1 MMPSMLGHR
10 SRRSRTLGL
19 TALVLLALCGTG
31 LWCRRDL
38 QGLALLL
45 RAADAQGWP
54 RRLADVG
61 REPVGASLVLIPTD
75 QGAVRARIYRPR
87 HVGGRPLIVVT
98 GVHPAGMNEPRLL
111 RLARALASTGHLVV
125 TPELPDLRQFTLTP
139 AVTRAVEQVTAWTAA
154 QPTLTA
160 DGHVTLLGVSF
171 SGGLA
176 VVAAG
181 RPSLR
186 EAVQAVITIG
196 GHDDLPRVLR
206 RFCTPPA
213 AQDGPLPHLYG
224 MAVVLLQQADTLVP
238 PSQRDAFAAAVRR
251 FLQAS
256 YDERLDVAMARA
268 EYADIDRAARQ
279 MEAPARDW
287 LTHLVARD
295 VAGLATR
302 LATACAAATADDAPA
317 ASPALSPARA
327 PLPTAP
333 LFLLHG
339 RTDTLILSDESAR
352 LAARAAA
359 GRPVRLLV
367 TDALTHADASS
378 TTGLRAVAALAHF
391 WGEALA
397 R

>member
-1 MMPSMLGHR
+1 MPPTLRHR
-10 SRRSRTLGL
+10 SLHGRTLGL
-19 TALVLLALCGTG
+19 TVLLLLVLCGAG
-31 LWCRRDL
+31 LWRRRDL
-38 QGLALLL
+38 RGLALLL
-45 RAADAQGWP
+45 RAADAQGWQ
-54 RRLADVG
+54 RRLADIG
-61 REPVGASLVLIPTD
+61 REPVGASLVVIPTD
-75 QGAVRARIYRPR
+75 QGTVRARLYRPR
-87 HVGGRPLIVVT
+87 HVSGRTVVVVT

-125 TPELPDLRQFTLTP
+125 TPELPDLRQFSLTP
-139 AVTRAVEQVTAWTAA
+139 SVTRAVEQVTAWTAA
-154 QPTLTA
+154 QPTLAA
-160 DGHVTLLGVSF
+160 DGRVTLLGVSF

-181 RPSLR
+181 RPMLR
-186 EAVQAVITIG
+186 DAVQAVITIG
-196 GHDDLPRVLR
+196 GHDDLPRVMR
-206 RFCTPPA
+206 RFCTPPGA
-213 AQDGPLPHLYG
+213 LDGPLPHLYG
-224 MAVVLLQQADTLVP
+224 MAIMLLQQSETLVP
-238 PSQRDAFAAAVRR
+238 PSQRDAFATAVRR

-279 MEAPARDW
+279 MDAPSRDW
-287 LTHLVARD
+287 LTRLVARD
-295 VAGLATR
+295 AGGLAIR
-302 LATACAAATADDAPA
+302 LATACTAATADDAPA
-317 ASPALSPARA
+317 ASPTLSPARA
-327 PLPTAP
+327 PLPSAP

-339 RTDTLILSDESAR
+339 RTDTLILPDESAR

-378 TTGLRAVAALAHF
+378 TTDLLDVAALAHF